1 MYLLCIR
8 FLLHYTSRLFKEYSG
23 SPPVLSHRVPGM
35 PRSPGPRRSDDA
47 IVVATVR
54 SSNNGGT
61 ARSVV
66 GAVHPNP
73 SACKV
78 MSSMFVGTGQLCG

>member
-1 MYLLCIR
+1 M
-8 FLLHYTSRLFKEYSG
+8 G
-23 SPPVLSHRVPGM
+23 RVGDTTV
-35 PRSPGPRRSDDA
+35 PGPRRSDDA

-66 GAVHPNP
+66 GAVPPQPFNVYGHSLPVRGHM
-73 SACKV
+73 AV
-78 MSSMFVGTGQLCG
+78 VRLILRLSSSE